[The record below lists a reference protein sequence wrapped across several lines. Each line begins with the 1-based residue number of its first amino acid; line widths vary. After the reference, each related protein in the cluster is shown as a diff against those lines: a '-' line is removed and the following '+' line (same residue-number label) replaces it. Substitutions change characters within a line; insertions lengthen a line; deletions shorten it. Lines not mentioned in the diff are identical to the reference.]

1 MLTESQTCDI
11 YAGVVDFMQRE
22 YQSLQAFIRE
32 DKSRAGEELEE
43 ATELLRRAEARTQQA
58 EEASAEA
65 RATMVAA
72 LEERN
77 AAGNEL
83 ALAREER
90 STADEEWV
98 RAQAEMSAAQM
109 ERAAAQVELSAA
121 QEERAAAQAELSAAQ
136 AERAAARADRERSGK
151 ERAEARKAD
160 NGTRRRLD
168 EAKRLE
174 EEARRRDEEATARC
188 AETAEQLRA
197 VKAERAG
204 VDEALR
210 LGKEEAALRRAQH
223 ETERMRVKDEMSKRA
238 EAKANALVDAA
249 DEEAKGIVLKGHE
262 EARLLV
268 EAARAKADA
277 EVRRVK
283 AELKKA
289 RAMLE
294 KDKAEARRA
303 VDEMRMSHK
312 RIAPTTERFVSNCD
326 KLKNHCEE
334 RIQFFDRQV
343 KTFQALARQHSHR
356 VLGGIAGIQLLS
368 HEITRVMAE
377 VQCAMGLT
385 VPLPSSS
392 SSSFSSSNSSSIES
406 PVEALLDAG
415 CDAKDEMDFCV
426 RECELLS
433 EVDRLKDAV
442 LLERRRALV
451 ARDALERVRTVHA
464 DEVKCMRAEYA
475 DMHRRHQDACFA
487 AVNLAQA
494 LQDNLCTECKKPR
507 DQAPVGLGLMV
518 TDSQS
523 NHRDLVYA
531 LCRPGF
537 SGRKKLFDELD
548 RDELRELL
556 RCCATTM
563 GVDKREMLRLETE
576 FKRAEAERVSLK
588 GKLCECFAVIS
599 DTYDLV
605 HGLQLVYEGLPRDAK
620 DSVIKMQLAS
630 HVQLE
635 AVLKLLENASND
647 LDSARSD
654 LMQEMQLEEGVDAE
668 TSRAKLEDFSN
679 ACKGTLRFLR
689 GLFQMPDTMNQI
701 GILAHDTLDC
711 IVNMPQEKVR
721 DTERAVG
728 FMPGTDKLRTFLDGL
743 KDFSGGPAIA
753 SPPCE
758 GCGAPRRLPGGEF
771 QWGGE
776 YDAQWTCGA
785 GGGGGGA
792 DKKCDAGP
800 PKRG

>member
-1 MLTESQTCDI
+1 MC
-11 YAGVVDFMQRE
+11 
-22 YQSLQAFIRE
+22 IR
-32 DKSRAGEELEE
+32 
-43 ATELLRRAEARTQQA
+43 
-58 EEASAEA
+58 
-65 RATMVAA
+65 
-72 LEERN
+72 
-77 AAGNEL
+77 
-83 ALAREER
+83 
-90 STADEEWV
+90 
-98 RAQAEMSAAQM
+98 
-109 ERAAAQVELSAA
+109 
-121 QEERAAAQAELSAAQ
+121 
-136 AERAAARADRERSGK
+136 DR
-151 ERAEARKAD
+151 
-160 NGTRRRLD
+160 
-168 EAKRLE
+168 
-174 EEARRRDEEATARC
+174 
-188 AETAEQLRA
+188 
-197 VKAERAG
+197 
-204 VDEALR
+204 
-210 LGKEEAALRRAQH
+210 
-223 ETERMRVKDEMSKRA
+223 
-238 EAKANALVDAA
+238 
-249 DEEAKGIVLKGHE
+249 
-262 EARLLV
+262 V

-277 EVRRVK
+277 EMRRIK

-294 KDKAEARRA
+294 KDKAEARKA
-303 VDEMRMSHK
+303 VDEMRLSHK

-326 KLKNHCEE
+326 KLKNHCED
-334 RIQFFDRQV
+334 RIQFFDTQV
-343 KTFQALARQHSHR
+343 KTFQALARQHSRR

-377 VQCAMGLT
+377 AQCAMGFT
-385 VPLPSSS
+385 VSTSSS
-392 SSSFSSSNSSSIES
+392 SSSSSSSSIES

-415 CDAKDEMDFCV
+415 CDARDEMGQCV

-433 EVDRLKDAV
+433 EVDRLKDSV
-442 LLERRRALV
+442 ILERRRALV

-464 DEVKCMRAEYA
+464 EEVKRMRAEYA

-494 LQDNLCTECKKPR
+494 LQDNLCSGCKKPR
-507 DQAPVGLGLMV
+507 DQSPVGIGLMV

-548 RDELRELL
+548 REELRELL

-563 GVDKREMLRLETE
+563 GVDKREIIRLGGEV
-576 FKRAEAERVSLK
+576 KKAEAERDSVK

-620 DSVIKMQLAS
+620 DSVVKMQLAS

-647 LDSARSD
+647 MDSRAD
-654 LMQEMQLEEGVDAE
+654 LVQEMQQEEGIDAD
-668 TSRAKLEDFSN
+668 TSRLMLDDFSN

-689 GLFQMPDTMNQI
+689 GLFKLPDTMNQI

-711 IVNMPQEKVR
+711 IVNMPPEKVR

-728 FMPGTDKLRTFLDGL
+728 FLPGTDKLRTFLDGL
-743 KDFSGGPAIA
+743 RDFSGGPATA

-776 YDAQWTCGA
+776 YDAKWTC
-785 GGGGGGA
+785 GGGA
-792 DKKCDAGP
+792 DKKGNAGP
-800 PKRG
+800 PKGGLPAL